1 MLDEDEMCYILHKTM
16 VIHVNFLLF
25 CISAERNMGIG
36 RLMSFIDNVEPS
48 PLDTN
53 PIHAVVGKEYLVNPN
68 DKTTMLVIKTHI
80 KPHVGDFL
88 YFKVLRVVNVWNCF

>member
-1 MLDEDEMCYILHKTM
+1 MLDVDEMCDILRTTM

-36 RLMSFIDNVEPS
+36 RLMSFIDNVAPL

-53 PIHAVVGKEYLVNPN
+53 PIHAVVGKEYLVKLNG
-68 DKTTMLVIKTHI
+68 KTTMLVIKTHN
-80 KPHVGDFL
+80 KPHVGDFFYL
-88 YFKVLRVVNVWNCF
+88 KVLRIVNVWNCL